1 MDWQL
6 RACPH
11 NQLNPEPPSLD
22 VEWVTTQLE
31 TIPNT
36 KLCRIAYASRC
47 TSGWIRSHQNHL
59 KRFYSEVKAP
69 AGRLK
74 LVQNHEFLRIR
85 ASVAFAMQPYA
96 SRNTARVGGGL
107 VRAIRDRHTYAE
119 SKIDFEKIRKNCF
132 LMQAMTYPIALPASL
147 VCQCIS
153 NP

>member
-59 KRFYSEVKAP
+59 KRFYSEVKAS
-69 AGRLK
+69 AERLK

-85 ASVAFAMQPYA
+85 ASVAFASSLTLHVTPQGGA
-96 SRNTARVGGGL
+96 VRDIRTQSR
-107 VRAIRDRHTYAE
+107 
-119 SKIDFEKIRKNCF
+119 K
-132 LMQAMTYPIALPASL
+132 
-147 VCQCIS
+147 
-153 NP
+153 